1 MDVDAL
7 DSHQSASFMYQMVHV
22 PSGTV
27 SDRDSKQRLLAAAL
41 DYVAEHGVGEKSLR
55 QIAAALGTS
64 HRMLIYHF
72 GSKEGLF
79 VEIIRAMEARQ
90 LEVLSDMAA
99 VPGESPGETARR
111 FWRRIADPSLWP
123 NERLF
128 FEVYGQALQGRPGT
142 TRLLDD
148 VIDSWVEPMA
158 VLIQAQGFARQ
169 DAKAYARLG
178 LAVSRGLLLDLLATG
193 DREGVDAAME
203 RFIAMYELQLPS

>member
-1 MDVDAL
+1 
-7 DSHQSASFMYQMVHV
+7 
-22 PSGTV
+22 V
-27 SDRDSKQRLLAAAL
+27 SDRDSRQRLLAAAL

-79 VEIIRAMEARQ
+79 VEIIRTMEARQ
-90 LEVLSDMAA
+90 LAVLSDMAE
-99 VPGESPGETARR
+99 VPGESPGDTARR

-128 FEVYGQALQGRPGT
+128 FEIYGQALQGRPGT
-142 TRLLDD
+142 THLLDD

-158 VLIQAQGFARQ
+158 ALIQAQGLAEQ
-169 DAKAYARLG
+169 DAKAFARLG

-193 DREGVDAAME
+193 DRAGVDAAME
-203 RFIAMYELQLPS
+203 RFIAMYELQLPSRAKPLS